1 MYGTAVCTS
10 QNNICR
16 HRTKSADVIRQKFT
30 LSSGQHCPIS
40 STRLKKGARQMK
52 LFISFH
58 DQLRTA
64 TLDTKL
70 EATWGNMR
78 QLWESIA
85 NCFGLFIKNSLAVN
99 LVKSCKITMVSHFS
113 VFCLWWLK
121 TCQTLLSDEA
131 LGSRDCT
138 KCLQQ
143 ASLKLGPWSGSAVAV
158 TCPSSPCKL
167 GNKGK
172 DVNFLKQLFNTLG
185 IYRFWLTTFMY
196 SLVL

>member
-10 QNNICR
+10 QKNICR

-143 ASLKLGPWSGSAVAV
+143 ASLNLGHGVALRLLWHV
-158 TCPSSPCKL
+158 HHPHANL
-167 GNKGK
+167 GTRERMSIFLS
-172 DVNFLKQLFNTLG
+172 NFLTHLAYIGFD
-185 IYRFWLTTFMY
+185 
-196 SLVL
+196 